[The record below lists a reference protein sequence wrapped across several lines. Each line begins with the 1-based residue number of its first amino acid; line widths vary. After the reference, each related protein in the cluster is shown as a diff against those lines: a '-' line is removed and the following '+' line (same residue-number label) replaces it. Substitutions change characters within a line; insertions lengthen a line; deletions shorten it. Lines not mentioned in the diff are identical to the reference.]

1 VTRPSRLR
9 APKIPN
15 RTAHDRAR
23 ARGPRLAAASRT
35 VKTTAVTVD
44 SHCPFCALQCGM
56 HLVPDDGG
64 LSVLGNAK
72 FPVNEGGLCVKG
84 WSAAATLARP
94 DRLRTPLVRDDDGSL
109 VPASWEAALARIVER
124 IRAVQRSHGPDAV
137 AVFGGGSLTNEKAY
151 LLGKFARVA
160 LGTANVDYN
169 GRFCMSSAAAAASRA
184 FGTDRGL
191 PFPVSDIA
199 GAGAI
204 LLVGSNAAETMPPIM
219 RYFEAQQL
227 AGGRLIV
234 ADPRRTP
241 TAQWA
246 SCHLALK
253 PGSDAALAN
262 GLLHVLVRDSFI
274 DEDYISRRT
283 EGFAD
288 ALRVSATYWPERVE
302 QIAGVPEALLVEA
315 ARTLGRAE
323 RAMILTS
330 RGPEQ
335 QAQGVQNTL
344 AYINLALALGSVGR
358 PFSGYGTLTG
368 QGNGQGGREHGQ
380 KADQL
385 PGCRSLQDP
394 AARAHVARIWDV
406 AESAIPGPGRSAFEQ
421 IDSIGSDGGV
431 HALFV
436 MGSNIAVSAP
446 DGLRVAERL
455 KALDFLVVSDFFLSE
470 TARVADVVL
479 PSAQW
484 AEEDGTM
491 TNLEGR
497 VIRRRRAADPPAGV
511 KTDLDILCA
520 VASALGRRR
529 HFSYAGARDVF
540 DELRAASAGG
550 AADYSGITY
559 ERIDAEDGVFW
570 PCPGIGHPGTPR
582 LFADTFPTPSGRAK
596 FHGVFHQPP
605 VDDRDSDHPLYLT
618 TGRVLAQ
625 YQSGTQT
632 RRIDALQKAA
642 PAPLAEMHPSTAKRH
657 RLADGEPVTL
667 TTRRAAATFTLKVT
681 AAIREDTVFVP
692 FHWGGIESI
701 NRLTSAALDP
711 VSGMPELKVC
721 AVRASLPAPEGTPW
735 APGAGSS
742 SSATAWRVR
751 ASSRSCWPGAAAIA
765 IGSPC
770 SATSRAATTTASC
783 CPACWRGATT
793 RRTSSSTRCRGTPRT
808 ASRFMPACGSRQ
820 STSPRGP
827 SGARTASSSGTT
839 RSSSPPA
846 AGR

>member
-1 VTRPSRLR
+1 MPR
-9 APKIPN
+9 AA
-15 RTAHDRAR
+15 RVRAR
-23 ARGPRLAAASRT
+23 KILNGTDEERPRRVGPHLAAASCI
-35 VKTTAVTVD
+35 VTTASVTVD

-56 HLVPDDGG
+56 HLVPEDDS
-64 LSVLGNAK
+64 LKVLGNAK

-84 WSAAATLARP
+84 WSAAATLAHP
-94 DRLRTPLVRDDDGSL
+94 DRLRTPLVRDDEGSL

-124 IRAVQRSHGPDAV
+124 IRAVQQSHGPDAV

-169 GRFCMSSAAAAASRA
+169 GRSCMSSAAEAASRA
-184 FGTDRGL
+184 FGIDRGL
-191 PFPVSDIA
+191 PFPLSDISR
-199 GAGAI
+199 AGAI

-227 AGGRLIV
+227 AGGKLVV

-246 SCHLALK
+246 ACHLALK

-262 GLLHVLVRDSFI
+262 GLLHVLVRDNFI

-302 QIAGVPEALLVEA
+302 RITGVPEALLVEA
-315 ARTLGRAE
+315 ARTLGQAE
-323 RAMILTS
+323 HPMVLTS

-335 QAQGVQNTL
+335 QAQGVHNTL
-344 AYINLALALGSVGR
+344 AYINLALALGSVGK

-385 PGCRSLQDP
+385 PGCRRIVDP
-394 AARAHVARIWDV
+394 AARAHIARVWGV
-406 AESAIPGPGRSAFEQ
+406 PESTIPGPGRSAFEQ
-421 IDSIGSDGGV
+421 IDSIGSDAGV

-436 MGSNIAVSAP
+436 MGWNVAVSAP
-446 DGLRVAERL
+446 DGLRVAGRL
-455 KALDFLVVSDFFLSE
+455 KTLDFLVVSDFFLSE
-470 TARVADVVL
+470 TARIADVVL

-497 VIRRRRAADPPAGV
+497 VIRRRRASDPPTDV
-511 KTDLDILCA
+511 KTDLEILCA
-520 VASALGRRR
+520 VASALGKRG

-570 PCPGIGHPGTPR
+570 PCPAIGHPGTPR
-582 LFADTFPTPSGRAK
+582 LFADTFPTPGGRAK
-596 FHGVFHQPP
+596 FHGVCHQPP
-605 VDDRDSDHPLYLT
+605 ADDRDSDHPLYLT
-618 TGRVLAQ
+618 TGRVLAH

-632 RRIDALQKAA
+632 RHVDALQKVV
-642 PAPLAEMHPSTAKRH
+642 PAPFVEMHPSTAKRH
-657 RLADGEPVTL
+657 RLSDGGLVTL

-692 FHWGGIESI
+692 FHWGGVHSI

-711 VSGMPELKVC
+711 ASGMPELKVC
-721 AVRASLPAPEGTPW
+721 AVRASVPQGTP
-735 APGAGSS
+735 
-742 SSATAWRVR
+742 
-751 ASSRSCWPGAAAIA
+751 
-765 IGSPC
+765 
-770 SATSRAATTTASC
+770 
-783 CPACWRGATT
+783 
-793 RRTSSSTRCRGTPRT
+793 
-808 ASRFMPACGSRQ
+808 
-820 STSPRGP
+820 
-827 SGARTASSSGTT
+827 
-839 RSSSPPA
+839 
-846 AGR
+846 